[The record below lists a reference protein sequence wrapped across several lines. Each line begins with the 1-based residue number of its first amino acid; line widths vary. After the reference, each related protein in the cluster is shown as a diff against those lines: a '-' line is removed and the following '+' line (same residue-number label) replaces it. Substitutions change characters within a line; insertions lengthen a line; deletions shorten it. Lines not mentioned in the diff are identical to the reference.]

1 MINNDNNKNNDKK
14 KYHTGNFVNGIQRKF
29 FLITKAFKIGNIV
42 VAGLMVVYIGKS
54 LFGV

>member
-14 KYHTGNFVNGIQRKF
+14 KYNTGNFVNGTQRKF
-29 FLITKAFKIGNIV
+29 FLITRAFKIGNIV
-42 VAGLMVVYIGKS
+42 GAGIMVVYIGKS